1 MIAVM
6 LGSQLHES
14 LPEDPMTFQT
24 IAATLTAAIAF
35 AATAIAAPM
44 GYPQA
49 PRKAVTDT
57 YHGEQVVE
65 EYRWLENGADPA
77 VKAWSVEQL
86 QVARKVLDAVPMRAD
101 LAKRFKELY
110 ETAAVSYAY
119 L

>member
-1 MIAVM
+1 
-6 LGSQLHES
+6 
-14 LPEDPMTFQT
+14 MTFRT
-24 IAATLTAAIAF
+24 ILAALSAAFAF

-44 GYPQA
+44 SYPPA
-49 PRKAVTDT
+49 PKKAVTET

-110 ETAAVSYAY
+110 ETAPVRY
-119 L
+119 